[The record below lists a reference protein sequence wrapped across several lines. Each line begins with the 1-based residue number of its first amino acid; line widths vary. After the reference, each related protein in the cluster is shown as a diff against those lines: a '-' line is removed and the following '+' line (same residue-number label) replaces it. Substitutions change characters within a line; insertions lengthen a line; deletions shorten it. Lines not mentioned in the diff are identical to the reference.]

1 MPPFIRLHA
10 LSQLDCSQS
19 TDVCRCGPEQEE
31 SHKSQKCKICGS
43 DPADSHIIHG
53 TMKNTSRRCFQCYPR
68 RRLPLFSLLL
78 TIDPYCHSKEVP
90 HLWQNR
96 PQQRS
101 QTACFDQLVVLL
113 CSHESKALA
122 RHTTDRET
130 FYFLAVPRSHKHH
143 KDEVSTSHCRCLSV
157 SRKNLC
163 RGVSI
168 VRFEG
173 AQRRKSSLSRR
184 GRSLLHRRILPW
196 PRPRFLRRWRPW

>member
-68 RRLPLFSLLL
+68 RRLPLFSLL

-130 FYFLAVPRSHKHH
+130 VLLSRGAAVSQTPQ
-143 KDEVSTSHCRCLSV
+143 DEISTTDCRCLSV
-157 SRKNLC
+157 FGKNLC

-184 GRSLLHRRILPW
+184 G
-196 PRPRFLRRWRPW
+196 